1 MISVVMAT
9 YNGGKY
15 IERQLTTL
23 LEQTRRP
30 DEVIICDDVST
41 DNTAQLVQKFI
52 KEHSLSDKWHF
63 SINEKNLG
71 YRKNFAQALA
81 KATGNYIFLADQ
93 DDEWHADK
101 LAKMTAL
108 MQQKPEIKAL
118 NCAVQLIDANGK
130 PLNLPENKAFY
141 NAGFIY
147 SKTPLAKLTEFNAN
161 AIMRNNI
168 SPGCTMLIRS
178 GLRDILVEE
187 YQAEMPHDWY
197 LNLMA
202 ALDHGCYFLNE
213 ELIGYR
219 IHENNT
225 LGASTDTRWQKVL
238 AKFDVSEKIAEQEDN
253 LCALD
258 NLVQALKLT
267 DAPEV
272 LYLEEYYGTR
282 LAYYKH
288 PSLKTLAKLKRYPEY
303 RADSKLRGRL
313 WDYAL
318 ALHLEKMIARIAT
331 K

>member
-130 PLNLPENKAFY
+130 PLNLPENKAFITLVL
-141 NAGFIY
+141 FI
-147 SKTPLAKLTEFNAN
+147 
-161 AIMRNNI
+161 
-168 SPGCTMLIRS
+168 
-178 GLRDILVEE
+178 
-187 YQAEMPHDWY
+187 
-197 LNLMA
+197 
-202 ALDHGCYFLNE
+202 
-213 ELIGYR
+213 
-219 IHENNT
+219 
-225 LGASTDTRWQKVL
+225 QK
-238 AKFDVSEKIAEQEDN
+238 
-253 LCALD
+253 
-258 NLVQALKLT
+258 
-267 DAPEV
+267 
-272 LYLEEYYGTR
+272 
-282 LAYYKH
+282 
-288 PSLKTLAKLKRYPEY
+288 
-303 RADSKLRGRL
+303 
-313 WDYAL
+313 
-318 ALHLEKMIARIAT
+318 HL
-331 K
+331 